1 MITPKT
7 AELLSYLQGLGPV
20 GGWVSPEA
28 EWLRA
33 DLGINNRNRLF
44 LMIDEMRKQGIIETR
59 RPHGGRHRLEYKVLR
74 RIEQGIE
81 IGLKP
86 RKPSSG
92 RPMGRA
98 NGWRVPTGLVQFAGS
113 EVMA

>member
-1 MITPKT
+1 MVITPRS

-20 GGWVSPEA
+20 GQWVSPKP

-33 DLGINNRNRLF
+33 DLGINNRTV
-44 LMIDEMRKQGIIETR
+44 LMKNVSKLKAKGIIESR
-59 RPHGGRHRLEYKVLR
+59 RIVGRQQYEYRVLR
-74 RIEQGIE
+74 RLESGIR
-81 IGLKP
+81 IGIKS
-86 RKPSSG
+86 RG

-98 NGWRVPTGLVQFAGS
+98 NGWRVPTGLLQYAGS

>member
-1 MITPKT
+1 MVITPRS

-20 GGWVSPEA
+20 GQWVSPKV

-33 DLGINNRNRLF
+33 DLGINSRSDLHRLVNV
-44 LMIDEMRKQGIIETR
+44 LKAGNIIESR
-59 RPHGGRHRLEYKVLR
+59 RDFRVVTYEYRVLR
-74 RIEQGIE
+74 RLESGIR

-86 RKPSSG
+86 SG

-98 NGWRVPTGLVQFAGS
+98 NGWRVPTGLVQYAGS
-113 EVMA
+113 EVTA

>member
-20 GGWVSPEA
+20 GQWVSPKP
-28 EWLRA
+28 EWLRT

-44 LMIDEMRKQGIIETR
+44 LMINEMRKQGIIETR

-74 RIEQGIE
+74 RLEQGIE
-81 IGLKP
+81 IGLKL
-86 RKPSSG
+86 RKPSPG

-98 NGWRVPTGLVQFAGS
+98 NGWRVPTGLVQYAGS
-113 EVMA
+113 EVTA